1 MKYLRTFNESMARE
15 DVIDMMLELS
25 DMGYKCSVDT
35 KWSGDGES
43 TDPGQDQWVSN
54 QNYIQLLIVGRPM
67 GDVGLN
73 NVVKGYDK
81 VKYSEIL
88 PTINRIESF
97 LKSEGYEMDDIT
109 VRSVSGTGW
118 DDITLKQL
126 NDYVEDGT
134 LDIGW
139 YQHRFLFKKV

>member
-1 MKYLRTFNESMARE
+1 
-15 DVIDMMLELS
+15 
-25 DMGYKCSVDT
+25 
-35 KWSGDGES
+35 
-43 TDPGQDQWVSN
+43 
-54 QNYIQLLIVGRPM
+54 M
-67 GDVGLN
+67 GDE
-73 NVVKGYDK
+73 GYDK

-109 VRSVSGTGW
+109 VRSINGTGW
-118 DDITLKQL
+118 DNITLKQL

>member
-43 TDPGQDQWVSN
+43 TDPGQDQWISN

-67 GDVGLN
+67 GDE
-73 NVVKGYDK
+73 GYDK
-81 VKYSEIL
+81 VKYPEIL

-126 NDYVEDGT
+126 NDYVEGGM
-134 LDIGW
+134 DIGW